1 MKVAIL
7 IPALNEAATIACIVS
22 GVGRYGTPIVVDDGS
37 VDGTDARAE
46 AAGATVVRHSATR
59 GYDAALATG
68 FAAAEEMGLDAVVT
82 FDADGQFDP
91 DVVAKVLEPLL
102 EGSVELVLGVRPRP
116 ARVAEWLFSRYA
128 RLQFGIPDILCGVK
142 AFALSVY
149 RARRQAAE
157 QHSINTALALAAVRA
172 GESFALVP
180 VAVLPRVGRPR
191 FGGAWR
197 ANWRILGALAGAV
210 VDDLIR
216 R

>member
-7 IPALNEAATIACIVS
+7 IPALNEAATIAGIVS

-46 AAGATVVRHSATR
+46 AAGATVVRHPATH

-68 FAAAEEMGLDAVVT
+68 FAAAEAMGIGGVVT

-91 DVVAKVLEPLL
+91 AAVDRVLAPLRQ
-102 EGSVELVLGVRPRP
+102 GSVELVLGVRVRP
-116 ARVAEWLFSRYA
+116 ARVGEWLFSEYA
-128 RLQFGIPDILCGVK
+128 RLRFDIPDILCGVK
-142 AFALSVY
+142 AFAISVY
-149 RARRQAAE
+149 RAHRWAPERK
-157 QHSINTALALAAVRA
+157 SVNTALALAAVRA
-172 GESFALVP
+172 GRPFTLVP
-180 VAVLPRVGRPR
+180 VAVRPRLGHPR
-191 FGGAWR
+191 FGGMWR
-197 ANWRILGALAGAV
+197 ANRRLLGALAGAV